1 VTLPAN
7 DSAPGRAS
15 AAELEAAVVAR
26 LRDLSVAYSRHEHPA
41 AATVEEAAPHWAEI
55 DATHC
60 KNLFLRNQK
69 GDRHYLVVL
78 VASKKADLRAVADQI
93 GDGKLSFASPERLM
107 KHLGLTPGSVS
118 PFGLI
123 NDHAHAV
130 RVVLDRDLKAATR
143 LSFHPNI
150 NTVTFTVAAA
160 DFARFLDACG
170 NRVQYVTVSGLVA
183 SG

>member
-1 VTLPAN
+1 MS
-7 DSAPGRAS
+7 D
-15 AAELEAAVVAR
+15 LEASVVAR
-26 LRDLSVAYSRHEHPA
+26 LRELGIEYTRHEHPA
-41 AATVEEAAPHWAEI
+41 AATVEEAETHWADI

-69 GDRHYLVVL
+69 GNRHYLVVL
-78 VASKKADLRAVADQI
+78 IASKKADLRGVADQI
-93 GDGKLSFASPERLM
+93 GDGKLSFASAERLM
-107 KHLGLTPGSVS
+107 RHLGLTPGSVS

-123 NDHAHAV
+123 NDRAHAV
-130 RVVLDRDLKAATR
+130 RVVLDRDLKTAAR

-170 NRVQYVTVSGLVA
+170 NPVQHVTV
-183 SG
+183 